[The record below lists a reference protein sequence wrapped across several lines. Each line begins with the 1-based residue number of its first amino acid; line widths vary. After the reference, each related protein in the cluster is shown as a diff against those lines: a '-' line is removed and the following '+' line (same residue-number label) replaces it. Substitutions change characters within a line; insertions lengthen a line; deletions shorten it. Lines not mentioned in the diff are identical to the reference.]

1 MTILGVHRDGI
12 WAEYQV
18 VPQNILWKI
27 DGIDHKCAG
36 IMEPL
41 GNAIHTLSY
50 SDLRGKHVL
59 IYGAGPIGIMAAYVA
74 QVSGAATVSI
84 CELNEYRK
92 DMMTKMDIGVNVL
105 DPSKVNVKEEIAKIT
120 KGHGIDVIAEMT
132 GAERA
137 LQDACDIIIPNGDIN
152 ILSLY
157 GANMISI
164 PLNDLVLKNV
174 RIQTVTGRRLF
185 DTWNTASEWLKFG
198 KIAGDKLD
206 HVITHEFKME
216 DFNEAFKIM
225 EEGKCGKIIFDFTHL
240 GK

>member
-1 MTILGVHRDGI
+1 
-12 WAEYQV
+12 
-18 VPQNILWKI
+18 
-27 DGIDHKCAG
+27 
-36 IMEPL
+36 
-41 GNAIHTLSY
+41 
-50 SDLRGKHVL
+50 
-59 IYGAGPIGIMAAYVA
+59 
-74 QVSGAATVSI
+74 
-84 CELNEYRK
+84 
-92 DMMTKMDIGVNVL
+92 
-105 DPSKVNVKEEIAKIT
+105 
-120 KGHGIDVIAEMT
+120 MT

-137 LQDACDIIIPNGDIN
+137 LQDACDIVIPNGDIN

-157 GANMISI
+157 GSNMVSI

-216 DFNEAFKIM
+216 DFEEAFKIM